1 MSARCLALL
10 LAAMSLLAAGCAR
23 SSRQLAWDGEWAQ
36 ALDADQAD
44 PATAERWAALA
55 AVAPR
60 EVDAASAELAR
71 GDALLAAGDPAAAAR
86 VWGHLGEDAP
96 LRPFRARAHY
106 EIARLAEESGRIA
119 AAVHIYRRL
128 VLTYPDLM
136 PGERALAHLER
147 IFAARGPRGV
157 AAHLA
162 WTRAIYPRLQHTT
175 LGDNLV
181 FYPAQ
186 LAHRRFRA
194 TGDPAAAE
202 LAERLYA
209 QIDEAHPGS
218 GLWNDAWWQ
227 RSLLYHRMGR
237 VDDEIRAIRR
247 IQRTREKISLFGHD
261 EHVYFWRGQI
271 RIARLQ
277 LLELGRPAEAAASL
291 RWFIDTYPDSIW
303 RDDAIFWRA
312 CALLAAGD
320 RAAGEA
326 EFTRLASAY
335 PESKYLAWRD
345 DARADPRSARCVPK
359 DFDEGQEP

>member
-1 MSARCLALL
+1 MSPRRVALL
-10 LAAMSLLAAGCAR
+10 LVAWSALTAACAR
-23 SSRQLAWDGEWAQ
+23 SPRQIAWDAGWAQ
-36 ALDADQAD
+36 AVAADQAD
-44 PATAERWAALA
+44 PASAERWAALA
-55 AVAPR
+55 ATAPR
-60 EVDAASAELAR
+60 QVDAASAELAR

-86 VWGHLGEDAP
+86 LWGHLGEDAP
-96 LRPFRARAHY
+96 LRPDRARAHY
-106 EIARLAEESGRIA
+106 EIARLAEQSGHIL
-119 AAVHIYRRL
+119 AAVNIYRRL

-175 LGDNLV
+175 LGDNVV

-186 LAHRRFRA
+186 LAHRRFRE
-194 TGDPAAAE
+194 TGDPAAAA

-209 QIDEAHPGS
+209 QIDALHPGS

-237 VDDEIRAIRR
+237 FDDETRAIRR

-271 RIARLQ
+271 RVARLQ
-277 LLELGRPAEAAASL
+277 LLELGRPADAAASL
-291 RWFIDTYPDSIW
+291 RWFIDTYPDSVW
-303 RDDAIFWRA
+303 RDDAIYWRA
-312 CALLAAGD
+312 CALLAAGAG
-320 RAAGEA
+320 AAGEA
-326 EFTRLASAY
+326 ELTRLASAY

-345 DARADPRSARCVPK
+345 DARADPRSPRCVPK
-359 DFDEGQEP
+359 DFGAGEAP